1 MVEACLVVVNNT
13 DEETEKYIV
22 ARPIDS
28 ELWFWGSYDN
38 EEEAIKVAKLMDGIV
53 VEKVM
58 EG

>member
-28 ELWFWGSYDN
+28 ELWFWGSWDD
-38 EEEAIKVAKLMDGIV
+38 EAKALEVAKKLA
-53 VEKVM
+53 EL
-58 EG
+58 